1 MIKRKEFLFLNKE
14 RKFIEFIKNTP
25 NDPNSGKQHQLVL
38 SLDHPENS
46 SLSNILSFPDD
57 LQLIN
62 EAQTGNFSCNK
73 F

>member
-1 MIKRKEFLFLNKE
+1 MIKRKELLFLNKE

-46 SLSNILSFPDD
+46 
-57 LQLIN
+57 
-62 EAQTGNFSCNK
+62 FSI
-73 F
+73 